1 MKKLLLIIMV
11 LGVLVSSCHVRASK
25 DVKTERFE
33 NKIAYFQDQ
42 NTGAVFA
49 IVAIKKPMGQIEEG
63 IGMAYIPKA
72 EVTPAIKKMIKNY
85 KEW

>member
-1 MKKLLLIIMV
+1 MKKLLFVIMAVVV
-11 LGVLVSSCHVRASK
+11 LMTACHVRGSK

-33 NKIAYFQDQ
+33 NNVAYFQDQ

-49 IVAIKKPMGQIEEG
+49 IVAIKKPTGTMEEG

-72 EVTPAIKKMIKNY
+72 EVTPEIKKQIKNY